1 MNKPVIFIVASGT
14 GGHIFPALAVADTLS
29 TNYEIIW
36 IGTNNGIE
44 AKYVP
49 YKIHQIQFAG
59 FRKKSIIHQFVVI
72 KSLFGAVIQSVKL
85 IKAYHPVGVISF
97 GGYVSIPMGIAA
109 KIKNVPLIIHE
120 QNSVAGLSNKILHRW
135 STQTLSAYKNVLPS
149 RKTEVVGNPLRK
161 EFNQDFSAFYK
172 SDNSSKIKILIIG
185 GSLGA
190 KYFNEHLPA
199 IINRLDNICS
209 VVHQIGRNSTVSEV
223 LSRYDLSKPDF
234 KVQVIEFIDD
244 VLQEYAAADF
254 VICRAGALTVA
265 EISCVGIPALFIPLP
280 SAVDDHQFY
289 NTKFLVEA
297 NAAFVVRQDEDTD
310 NKVFKILQ
318 SLSKQQCNLMIT
330 NDINR
335 HNNLYCLNN
344 IAKIV
349 REYF

>member
-1 MNKPVIFIVASGT
+1 MIKPVIFVVASGT
-14 GGHIFPALAVADTLS
+14 CGHIFPALAVADTLS
-29 TNYEIIW
+29 SYYEIIW

-44 AKYVP
+44 AKHVQ
-49 YKIHQIQFAG
+49 YKIHQIKFAG
-59 FRKKSIIHQFVVI
+59 FRKKSILQQFIVI
-72 KSLFGAVIQSVKL
+72 KSLFSAITQSLQL

-109 KIKNVPLIIHE
+109 KIKKIPLIIHE
-120 QNSVAGLSNKILHRW
+120 QNSVAGLSNKILHLW
-135 STQTLSAYKNVLPS
+135 SAQTLTAYKNVLAS
-149 RKTEVVGNPLRK
+149 SKTQVVGNPLRK
-161 EFNQDFSAFYK
+161 EFSQNFSDFHK

-199 IINRLDNICS
+199 VLNRLSNICS
-209 VVHQIGRNSTVSEV
+209 VLHQIGRNSKVNEV
-223 LSRYDLSKPDF
+223 LSRYDLSRTDF
-234 KVQVIEFIDD
+234 KVQVVEFIDD
-244 VLQEYAAADF
+244 VLQAYAAADF

-280 SAVDDHQFY
+280 SAVDDHQFS
-289 NTKFLVEA
+289 NTKSLVEA

-318 SLSKQQCNLMIT
+318 SLSQQQCNLMST

-335 HNNLYCLNN
+335 HNNLYCVNN